1 MNQIPPEFQGTHARI
16 GERITDQLLLSPAE
30 ITAFAT
36 LCKDLNPA
44 LEYEWTGIQR

>member
-1 MNQIPPEFQGTHARI
+1 MNQIPPEFHGTHARI

-36 LCKDLNPA
+36 LCGDLNPVHS
-44 LEYEWTGIQR
+44 